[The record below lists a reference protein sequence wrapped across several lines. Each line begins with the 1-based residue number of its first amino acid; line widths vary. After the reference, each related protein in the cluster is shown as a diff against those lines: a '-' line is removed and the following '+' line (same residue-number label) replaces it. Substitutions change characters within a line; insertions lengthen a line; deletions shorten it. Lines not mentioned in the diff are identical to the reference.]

1 MNQKLIKTIELENNL
16 TLNLYDESVK
26 MIGDRWIVTLVA
38 RITIAVDKALTQ
50 EIRLSLPSE
59 DEIKKML
66 GKEVVFEQKRNRIF
80 VDKDDKANVLQELS
94 DTFIENTL
102 PYLSHAD
109 FSQRFLKKRIKE
121 EKDKQLYK
129 R

>member
-1 MNQKLIKTIELENNL
+1 MPQKLIKTIELENKL
-16 TLNLYDESVK
+16 KLNLYDESVK
-26 MIGDRWIVTLVA
+26 MIGDRWIVTLAA
-38 RITIAVDKALTQ
+38 RIKIAVDKALTP
-50 EIRLSLPSE
+50 ENRLSLPSM

-66 GKEVVFEQKRNRIF
+66 GKEIVFEQKSNRIF
-80 VDKDDKANVLQELS
+80 VDKNDKTNVLQELS

-109 FSQRFLKKRIKE
+109 FPQRFLAKKIKE
-121 EKDKQLYK
+121 AKDKQLYQ

>member
-1 MNQKLIKTIELENNL
+1 MNQKLIKTIELENKL
-16 TLNLYDESVK
+16 TLNLYDESVR

-38 RITIAVDKALTQ
+38 RIKVAVDKALTP
-50 EIRLSLPSE
+50 ENRSSLPSK
-59 DEIKKML
+59 DEIAKML

-80 VDKDDKANVLQELS
+80 VDKLDKTNVLQELS

-109 FSQRFLKKRIKE
+109 FPQRFLAKKIKE

-129 R
+129 Q

>member
-1 MNQKLIKTIELENNL
+1 MDQILIKTIELENKL

-38 RITIAVDKALTQ
+38 RIKVAVDKALTP
-50 EIRLSLPSE
+50 ENPLSLPSK

-66 GKEVVFEQKRNRIF
+66 GKEVVFEQKSNRIF
-80 VDKDDKANVLQELS
+80 VDNDAKTNVLQELS

-109 FSQRFLKKRIKE
+109 FPQRFLAKKIKE

>member
-1 MNQKLIKTIELENNL
+1 MNQKLIKTIELKNNL
-16 TLNLYDESVK
+16 TLNLYDASVK

-66 GKEVVFEQKRNRIF
+66 GKEVVFEQKSNRIF
-80 VDKDDKANVLQELS
+80 IDKDAKANVLQELS

>member
-1 MNQKLIKTIELENNL
+1 MNSILIKAIELRNHL

-38 RITIAVDKALTQ
+38 RIKIAVDKVLTQ
-50 EIRLSLPSE
+50 ENDLSLSDE
-59 DEIKKML
+59 DEIKKMF
-66 GKEVVFEQKRNRIF
+66 GSEIVFEQKRNRIF
-80 VDKDDKANVLQELS
+80 VNKTEKQKVLKELC

-109 FSQRFLKKRIKE
+109 FPKRFLAKRIKE
-121 EKDKQLYK
+121 EKDRQLSK

>member
-1 MNQKLIKTIELENNL
+1 MNQKLIKTIELENKL
-16 TLNLYDESVK
+16 TLNLYDESVR

-38 RITIAVDKALTQ
+38 RIKVAVDKALTP
-50 EIRLSLPSE
+50 ENRSSLPSK
-59 DEIKKML
+59 DEIAKML

-80 VDKDDKANVLQELS
+80 VDKLDKTNVLQELS

-109 FSQRFLKKRIKE
+109 FPQRFLAKKIKE

>member
-1 MNQKLIKTIELENNL
+1 MNQKLIKTIELENKL

-26 MIGDRWIVTLVA
+26 MIGDRWIVTLAA
-38 RITIAVDKALTQ
+38 RIKIAVDKALTQ
-50 EIRLSLPSE
+50 ENLLSLPSE

-66 GKEVVFEQKRNRIF
+66 GKEVVFEQKSNRIF
-80 VDKDDKANVLQELS
+80 IDKEAKANVIQEMS

-109 FSQRFLKKRIKE
+109 FPQRFLAKKIKE